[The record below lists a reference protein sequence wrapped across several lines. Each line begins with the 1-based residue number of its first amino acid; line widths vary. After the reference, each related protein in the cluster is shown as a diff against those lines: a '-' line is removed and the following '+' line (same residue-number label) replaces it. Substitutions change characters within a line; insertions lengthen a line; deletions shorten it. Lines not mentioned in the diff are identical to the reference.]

1 MEKERKWIC
10 AAVAI
15 LIAGIVTGMT
25 IYRQSVLVEAKV
37 EKTQE
42 KLAEEVLRFHVLANS
57 DSEEDQQ
64 LKMKV
69 KEAVIAYM
77 KRELP
82 NAESVEETKEWT
94 GSHEKELEE
103 VAGRVISEEGYT
115 YPVKAE
121 LTESY
126 FPQKTYGDVTFPA
139 GEYEALRIEIGKAKG
154 HNWWCV
160 LYPNLCFVDA
170 TNAVVPKKSK
180 HKLKSVLDEE
190 EYEMVTATSKFNI
203 RWFFFG
209 GE

>member
-15 LIAGIVTGMT
+15 LIAGIVMGMT

-139 GEYEALRIEIGKAKG
+139 GEYEALRIEIGKPKG

-160 LYPNLCFVDA
+160 LYPNLCFLDT
-170 TNAVVPKKSK
+170 TNAVVPDKGKKQ
-180 HKLKSVLDEE
+180 LKQVLTEE
-190 EYEMVTATSKFNI
+190 EYSKVTANTKFKI
-203 RWFFFG
+203 GWYFWK
-209 GE
+209 